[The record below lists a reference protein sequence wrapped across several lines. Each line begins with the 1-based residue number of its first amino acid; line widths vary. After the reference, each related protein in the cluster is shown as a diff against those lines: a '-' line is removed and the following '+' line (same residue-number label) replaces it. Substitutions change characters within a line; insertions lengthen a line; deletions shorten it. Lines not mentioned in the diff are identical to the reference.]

1 MTKINMVRREGGSRV
16 VSMSKIIPPEW
27 IAVEMQ
33 VTKSNEYYIIVR
45 IEKVK

>member
-27 IAVEMQ
+27 IAVEMEI
-33 VTKSNEYYIIVR
+33 TKVSPNFVIVK